1 MKKLFLLW
9 CVLAS
14 AGLCRGAAFGPE
26 TTRMI
31 ADKYLAKEALP
42 VLEKGFSMEEGLRAQ
57 RELVKL
63 LEPKLGPV
71 AGYKIGL
78 ITKAGQER
86 MGASGPVHGTF
97 LKKMLHYDN
106 YETPVKYGVKPGLE
120 LDMGVIVGDDD
131 INEATTLR
139 QVIEN
144 LSYLVCFIELVDTIT
159 ATNQM
164 MDGALLTALNVG
176 ARGGVLGD
184 RIRMS
189 HQIAS
194 ALPNMRM
201 YLTDETG
208 KVLADVPKLD
218 IQPLENLVWLVADL
232 KKSGTKLKKGDF
244 ISLGSPATIQ
254 PVVAGKTITLHYEG
268 IGKKALQAK
277 VRFKE

>member
-1 MKKLFLLW
+1 MKKLLLLW
-9 CVLAS
+9 CVA
-14 AGLCRGAAFGPE
+14 AVAFCRGAVFGPD

-31 ADKYLAKEALP
+31 VDRYLAKEALP
-42 VLEKGFSMEEGLRAQ
+42 VLERGFSMEEALRAQ
-57 RELVKL
+57 KDFVKL

-71 AGYKIGL
+71 AGYKVGL

-106 YETPVKYGVKPGLE
+106 YETSVKYGVKPGLE

-139 QVIEN
+139 QVIES

-159 ATNQM
+159 ATNQV

-184 RIRMS
+184 RVRMS

-194 ALPNMRM
+194 ELPNMRM

-232 KKSGTKLKKGDF
+232 KKAGMPLKKGDF

-254 PVVAGKTITLHYEG
+254 PVGAGKTITLHYEG
-268 IGKKALQAK
+268 LGKKAMQTK

>member
-1 MKKLFLLW
+1 MKKVFLLW
-9 CVLAS
+9 CVALV
-14 AGLCRGAAFGPE
+14 GLSHGAAFGPE

-31 ADKYLAKEALP
+31 ADKYLAKETLP
-42 VLEKGFSMEEGLRAQ
+42 VLEKGFGMDEAIRAQ
-57 RELVKL
+57 AELVKS

-78 ITKAGQER
+78 ITKAAQER

-106 YETPVKYGVKPGLE
+106 YETPVKYGAKPGLE
-120 LDMGVIVGDDD
+120 LDMGVIVADDD

-159 ATNQM
+159 ATNQV

-184 RIRMS
+184 RIRMT

-194 ALPNMRM
+194 ELPNMRM
-201 YLTDETG
+201 YLKDETG
-208 KVLADVPKLD
+208 KILADVPKLN
-218 IQPLENLVWLVADL
+218 IQPLENLVWLIADL
-232 KKSGTKLKKGDF
+232 KKAGTPLKKGDF

-254 PVVAGKTITLHYEG
+254 PVTPGKTITLHYEG
-268 IGKKALQAK
+268 IGKKALQTK
-277 VRFKE
+277 VRFKK